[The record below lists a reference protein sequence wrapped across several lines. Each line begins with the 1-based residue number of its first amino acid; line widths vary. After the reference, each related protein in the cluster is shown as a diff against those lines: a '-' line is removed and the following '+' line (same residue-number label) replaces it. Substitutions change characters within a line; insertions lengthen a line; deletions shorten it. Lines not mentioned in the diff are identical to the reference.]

1 MRIRAD
7 DSIMTAA
14 PKPRRRAVAAKS
26 SEPADLPADS
36 AAATGG
42 LLSDNDMYERMVS
55 AILDHRLPPGTKLVE
70 DKLAAAFGVSRTRVR
85 PVLVRLAN
93 EQVVTLTPNRGASI
107 AQPTPEEALEVFEA
121 RRLLEPRLVELFI
134 ANATDEHIAALRACI
149 DDEEAA
155 RASGDMRRAIRLSGD
170 FHLHI
175 AQAAGHQ
182 TLGRILRE
190 LVSRTSLI
198 LMTYSPSHA
207 REREE
212 ATACGCREHRALI
225 DAIRLRDAKEA
236 ARRML
241 DHLARIESQ
250 LEFTP
255 PASEAPDLMSL
266 LGMAG

>member
-1 MRIRAD
+1 
-7 DSIMTAA
+7 MTA
-14 PKPRRRAVAAKS
+14 KTPRDARAASQGA
-26 SEPADLPADS
+26 EQI
-36 AAATGG
+36 
-42 LLSDNDMYERMVS
+42 SDNDMYERMVS

-70 DKLAAAFGVSRTRVR
+70 DRLAAAFGVSRTRVR

-107 AQPTPEEALEVFEA
+107 AQPTPQEALEVFEA

-134 ANATDEHIAALRACI
+134 ANATPADIAALRACI

-155 RASGDMRRAIRLSGD
+155 RAAGDMRRAIRLSGD
-170 FHLHI
+170 FHLRI

-225 DAIRLRDAKEA
+225 DAIRLRDAREA

-241 DHLARIESQ
+241 AHLARIENQ

-255 PASEAPDLMSL
+255 PASEAPDLAQL
-266 LGMAG
+266 LSA

>member
-1 MRIRAD
+1 
-7 DSIMTAA
+7 
-14 PKPRRRAVAAKS
+14 
-26 SEPADLPADS
+26 
-36 AAATGG
+36 
-42 LLSDNDMYERMVS
+42 MYERMVS
-55 AILDHRLPPGTKLVE
+55 AILDHQLPPGTKLVE

-93 EQVVTLTPNRGASI
+93 EQVVTLTPNRGATI
-107 AQPTPEEALEVFEA
+107 AEPSVQEAREVFEA
-121 RRLLEPRLVELFI
+121 RRLIEPRLVALFI
-134 ANATDEHIAALRACI
+134 ASASAADMAQLRACI
-149 DDEEAA
+149 EDEEAA
-155 RASGDMRRAIRLSGD
+155 RAAGDMRRAIRLSGD

-207 REREE
+207 RERVD
-212 ATACGCREHRALI
+212 ATACGCREHRALL

-241 DHLARIESQ
+241 DHLQRIESQ
-250 LEFTP
+250 LEFAP
-255 PASEAPDLMSL
+255 PPTEPPDLARL
-266 LGMAG
+266 LRQPV